1 MGVIDTEGY
10 STEDSVESIG
20 GSMSDTTRS
29 PTPQPQADLANE
41 LFPESETGQT
51 RLEAAQEGIE
61 EAERLAEIA
70 RGNEQAR
77 EEALAQED
85 KPDEAA
91 AAVELTGGAEELGDD
106 DDLVRFVVRLAS

>member
-1 MGVIDTEGY
+1 
-10 STEDSVESIG
+10 
-20 GSMSDTTRS
+20 MSDTTRS

-70 RGNEQAR
+70 RGNEKAR
-77 EEALAQED
+77 EEALAQEME
-85 KPDEAA
+85 PNEEA
-91 AAVELTGGAEELGDD
+91 AAVELTGGAEELGDE
-106 DDLVRFVVRLAS
+106 DDLVSWLFCTVQADESVRRRQRQG